1 MNKYSPY
8 IGVALLVVITLA
20 TGLLQGKMTNRF
32 GLPEDMNEAA
42 HKLENL
48 RKVLES
54 PKFSFGERGQWRM
67 VKSSKM
73 ANLVVET
80 LECREYLNA
89 SFVNSEVP
97 SLQINGFI
105 ILGPPGPV
113 AVHTPEICYSS
124 KDYDITDERERV
136 RIFPKGPQ
144 EDEFWGLTLR
154 SKQVD
159 ADILRV
165 YYAWT
170 SEGPWTAP
178 DIPRITYGGGS
189 KLYKMQLAVKL
200 PPDAKLEQGDACQE
214 FLKAFLP
221 VVNGQ
226 LFETASK

>member
-8 IGVALLVVITLA
+8 IGVGLLVVITLA

-48 RKVLES
+48 QKILEQ
-54 PKFSFGERGQWRM
+54 PTFSFGERGQWRM
-67 VKSSKM
+67 IKTTQM
-73 ANLVVET
+73 TDLVIET
-80 LECREYLNA
+80 LECREYINA
-89 SFVNSEVP
+89 SFVNSEMP
-97 SLQINGFI
+97 SIQINGFI
-105 ILGPPGPV
+105 ILGPAGPV

-124 KDYDITDERERV
+124 KDYEITDDRERI
-136 RIFPKGPQ
+136 RIFPKGPR
-144 EDEFWGLTLR
+144 EDEFWGLTMR
-154 SKQVD
+154 SNQVD

-165 YYAWT
+165 YYAWANL
-170 SEGPWTAP
+170 GPWTAP
-178 DIPRITYGGGS
+178 DIPRITYGGDS

-200 PPDAKLEQGDACQE
+200 PADAKLEKGDACQD

-226 LFETASK
+226 LFDSATK

>member
-8 IGVALLVVITLA
+8 IGVALLVVITCT
-20 TGLLQGKMTNRF
+20 TGWLQGNMTNRF
-32 GLPEDMNEAA
+32 GLPEDMNEGAA
-42 HKLENL
+42 KLANL
-48 RKVLES
+48 RKILE
-54 PKFSFGERGQWRM
+54 KESFGERGQW
-67 VKSSKM
+67 KM
-73 ANLVVET
+73 IKTTKMTDLVVET

-89 SFVNSEVP
+89 SFVNTEIP

-136 RIFPKGPQ
+136 RVFPKGPQ

-165 YYAWT
+165 YYSWANL
-170 SEGPWTAP
+170 GPWTAP

-214 FLKAFLP
+214 FLRAFIP
-221 VVNGQ
+221 VVNAQ
-226 LFETASK
+226 LFDSATK